1 MPEEEK
7 KEVQEPQDNPGAAP
21 ESNPDEIG
29 ANGPSNAEDLVPTS
43 RDLEAVKAELE
54 EEKKAIVDAQA
65 LLSQRDARIAELEAQ
80 LSEVLTLSETK
91 GKELEA
97 TAAEL
102 ASAKE
107 AHSKAVSKYLDA
119 VKMANSHLPPDVI
132 AGSTIEEID
141 ASVAK
146 ALSIANA
153 VKANLEA
160 QAKEAKV
167 PAGAPARGEIS
178 LEGLSPREK
187 IAAGIQQG
195 SQR

>member
-1 MPEEEK
+1 MENENEATQKPLES
-7 KEVQEPQDNPGAAP
+7 DGAP
-21 ESNPDEIG
+21 
-29 ANGPSNAEDLVPTS
+29 NAEDLVPTS
-43 RDLEAVKAELE
+43 RDKAELE
-54 EEKKAIVDAQA
+54 EEKKALAEKDA
-65 LLSQRDARIAELEAQ
+65 LIADLQAQ
-80 LSEVLTLSETK
+80 LSEAKKGSE
-91 GKELEA
+91 A
-97 TAAEL
+97 AAAEL
-102 ASAKE
+102 ASVKK

-119 VKMANSHLPPDVI
+119 MKLANIHLPPEVI

-146 ALSIANA
+146 ALPIAES
-153 VKANLEA
+153 VKKALEA

-167 PAGAPARGEIS
+167 PAGAPTRGEIS